1 MGIFGGEGRMIGDRY
16 RLGIRL
22 GRGGM
27 GTVWRAT
34 DELLGRQVAVKEL
47 HVDDMTA
54 DPEARVQRDRAMR
67 EARTVAQ
74 VKHPNVIV
82 VHDVVE
88 QDGRPWIV
96 MELVEGPSLADRLAS
111 AGPLAPDEAA
121 RIGLALLGALRAAHA
136 RDVLHRDIKPANVLL
151 EGGGERVVLTDFGIA
166 QVPGATTLTDAG
178 GFVGSPE
185 YTAPER
191 MAGRDA
197 GPEADLWS
205 LGVLLCAALSGATP
219 FRRDSMAG
227 VLHAVV
233 YEEIELPPVDGPLA
247 EALGGLL
254 ERDPQ
259 RRLDMDATER
269 LLSGVTAPGRDPF
282 GEPGDGVRRGAR
294 PPQGDP
300 FRPVA
305 AAARPGAPV
314 AGDRSAP
321 FRPGG
326 TPVLPTPGGAV
337 RPGVGGF
344 AGPPVALAAVPGHRG
359 AAPGTPASATARPAD
374 RRKSLPLV
382 IAAAVVAVGGAAAG
396 LVALLAPGGGDGI
409 DDDLTAAHPGASAQA
424 TAHKGKKGQ
433 GGAQGPSGRGP
444 SDPRGIAPGGLGP
457 TPTVTVTT
465 SAGPADGGQAPSGYQ
480 IVRDPAGFTMA
491 VPTGFTR
498 SYENSRVYYYSEG
511 KRFRIGVQLQKPVS
525 EGPIGAMRKA
535 DAKGSDSYP
544 GYRSGK
550 VIETTHNGLQAG
562 RWEFVWD
569 GSAQDAGARY
579 TYDLSW
585 NEGGRMMDIWISS
598 PVASHGDAKRQFD
611 TATASFQ
618 LSGR

>member
-1 MGIFGGEGRMIGDRY
+1 MGIFGGEGRLIGDRY
-16 RLGIRL
+16 RLDIRL

-47 HVDDMTA
+47 NVDDLA
-54 DPEARVQRDRAMR
+54 AEPEARVQHDRAMR

-74 VKHPNVIV
+74 VKHPHVIV

-111 AGPLAPDEAA
+111 GGPLAPDGAA

-136 RDVLHRDIKPANVLL
+136 RGVLHRDIKPANVLL
-151 EGGGERVVLTDFGIA
+151 EQGSERVVLTDFGIA
-166 QVPGATTLTDAG
+166 QVPGVTTLTDAG

-191 MAGRDA
+191 VVGRGA

-205 LGVLLCAALSGATP
+205 LGVLLCAVLSGATP

-233 YEEIELPPVDGPLA
+233 YEEIELPPAVGPLT
-247 EALGGLL
+247 EVVRGLL
-254 ERDPQ
+254 ERDPE
-259 RRLDMDATER
+259 RRLDIDATER
-269 LLSGVTAPGRDPF
+269 LLGGGVGR
-282 GEPGDGVRRGAR
+282 
-294 PPQGDP
+294 
-300 FRPVA
+300 A
-305 AAARPGAPV
+305 AAAGQR
-314 AGDRSAP
+314 D
-321 FRPGG
+321 
-326 TPVLPTPGGAV
+326 
-337 RPGVGGF
+337 
-344 AGPPVALAAVPGHRG
+344 
-359 AAPGTPASATARPAD
+359 AAPGAARPQA
-374 RRKSLPLV
+374 RRTRLALV
-382 IAAAVVAVGGAAAG
+382 IAAAVVVLGGAAAG
-396 LVALLAPGGGDGI
+396 LAAFLANGGGDGATE
-409 DDDLTAAHPGASAQA
+409 DLAAAHPGASAQA

-433 GGAQGPSGRGP
+433 RSPQGP
-444 SDPRGIAPGGLGP
+444 SDPQGGAPGGPG
-457 TPTVTVTT
+457 PTVTVAR
-465 SAGPADGGQAPSGYQ
+465 SAGPGDGPAPPGYQ
-480 IVRDPAGFTMA
+480 SVRDSAGFSMA

-498 SYENSRVYYYSEG
+498 SYEHSRVYYSSEG
-511 KRFRIGVQLQKPVS
+511 RRFRIGVQLQQPVP
-525 EGPIGAMRKA
+525 EGPIGAMRAA
-535 DAKGSDSYP
+535 DAKGPTSYP
-544 GYRSGK
+544 GYRDGQ
-550 VIETTHNGLQAG
+550 VVETTHNGFRAG

-598 PVASHGDAKRQFD
+598 PVASRSEAERQFD
-611 TATASFQ
+611 TAVESFR
-618 LSGR
+618 LSRR

>member
-1 MGIFGGEGRMIGDRY
+1 MGIFGGEGRLIGERY

-47 HVDDMTA
+47 NLDDVA
-54 DPEARVQRDRAMR
+54 AEPEARVQRDRAIR

-111 AGPLAPDEAA
+111 AGPLAPVEAA
-121 RIGLALLGALRAAHA
+121 RIGRALLGALRAAHA

-151 EGGGERVVLTDFGIA
+151 EDGSDRVVLTDFGIA
-166 QVPGATTLTDAG
+166 QVPGATTLTGAA

-191 MAGRDA
+191 MAGRGA

-205 LGVLLCAALSGATP
+205 LGVLLCAALSGVTP

-233 YEEIELPPVDGPLA
+233 YEDIELPSADGPLA
-247 EALGGLL
+247 EAIRGLL
-254 ERDPQ
+254 ERDPR
-259 RRLDMDATER
+259 RRLDLDATER
-269 LLSGVTAPGRDPF
+269 LLSGVPAPARDPF
-282 GEPGDGVRRGAR
+282 AERGAGAR
-294 PPQGDP
+294 PDARPPHTDP
-300 FRPVA
+300 FRPLGAAGRRAPAAPVAPLAGAMPAGPAPAPGAAPSAGVAPAYVEHAAPPGHRAATPGTPGTPVPSATRPQDHRRSLVLVA
-305 AAARPGAPV
+305 AAAV
-314 AGDRSAP
+314 
-321 FRPGG
+321 
-326 TPVLPTPGGAV
+326 
-337 RPGVGGF
+337 VG
-344 AGPPVALAAVPGHRG
+344 
-359 AAPGTPASATARPAD
+359 
-374 RRKSLPLV
+374 
-382 IAAAVVAVGGAAAG
+382 IGGAAAG
-396 LVALLAPGGGDGI
+396 LAAFLANGGGGHAT
-409 DDDLTAAHPGASAQA
+409 DDLTAAHTGTSAQA
-424 TAHKGKKGQ
+424 TAHKGKKGR
-433 GGAQGPSGRGP
+433 QGPPGPTGTPDPAGSSG
-444 SDPRGIAPGGLGP
+444 PRGIAPGDLGP
-457 TPTVTVTT
+457 TITVTA
-465 SAGPADGGQAPSGYQ
+465 SAGRDAAAPAPPGYQ
-480 IVRDPAGFTMA
+480 TVRDPAGFTMA

-511 KRFRIGVQLQKPVS
+511 KRFRIGVQLQKPVP
-525 EGPIGAMRKA
+525 EGPIGAMRTA
-535 DAKGSDSYP
+535 DANGPKNYP
-544 GYRSGK
+544 GYRDGT
-550 VIETTHNGLQAG
+550 VVETTHNGLRAG
-562 RWEFVWD
+562 RWQFVWD

-585 NEGGRMMDIWISS
+585 NEGGRMMDVWISS
-598 PVASHGDAKRQFD
+598 PVASRADAKRQFD
-611 TATASFQ
+611 TAIDSFQ
-618 LSGR
+618 LAGH